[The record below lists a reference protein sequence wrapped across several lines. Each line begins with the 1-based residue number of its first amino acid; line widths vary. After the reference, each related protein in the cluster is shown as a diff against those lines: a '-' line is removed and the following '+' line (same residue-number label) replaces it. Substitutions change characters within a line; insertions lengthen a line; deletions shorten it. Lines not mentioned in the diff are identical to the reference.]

1 MRTLIALGVTVK
13 KQQQDY
19 ETLTLTE
26 HPPWA
31 QAFWNSLEPLKEQ
44 VASHPFFNEMATG
57 TLDVNC
63 FRHAL
68 LNFYP
73 LVAHFPHFM
82 GLTLSR
88 TTDIRLPGMLE
99 ARDWLIGN
107 IRIEQRHLFWY
118 RDWAK
123 GFGITD
129 EQLDNVRPPAAM
141 DAVNHYL
148 WHMNERGS
156 VAEAIAATNL
166 AIEWAT
172 GEWSRKV
179 VSGMR
184 EYAKT
189 GQAVI
194 DRRTMA
200 WLRAHAHYDDHHPHE
215 AMELIKRLCIDDESR
230 EAARLAAKRGMEYY
244 VMALD
249 DCFTLH
255 QPAAVRKN
263 HHQAVA
269 V

>member
-1 MRTLIALGVTVK
+1 MRISREHGMA
-13 KQQQDY
+13 KQ
-19 ETLTLTE
+19 
-26 HPPWA
+26 
-31 QAFWNSLEPLKEQ
+31 
-44 VASHPFFNEMATG
+44 
-57 TLDVNC
+57 
-63 FRHAL
+63 
-68 LNFYP
+68 
-73 LVAHFPHFM
+73 
-82 GLTLSR
+82 
-88 TTDIRLPGMLE
+88 E
-99 ARDWLIGN
+99 ARDAVEGLMPKLLAKFGDDISDLKSEWAGDSMTFSF
-107 IRIEQRHLFWY
+107 R
-118 RDWAK
+118 AK
-123 GFGITD
+123 GFGITA

-141 DAVNHYL
+141 DAINHYL
-148 WHMNERGS
+148 WHINERGS

-215 AMELIKRLCIDDESR
+215 AMELIKHLCTDDESR
-230 EAARLAAKRGMEYY
+230 ETARLAAKRGMEYY

-255 QPAAVRKN
+255 QPASLRKN
-263 HHQAVA
+263 HNQAVA
-269 V
+269 I

>member
-1 MRTLIALGVTVK
+1 MTVK

-19 ETLTLTE
+19 DSLILTE

-31 QAFWNSLEPLKEQ
+31 QRFWSALEPLKESI
-44 VASHPFFNEMATG
+44 AGHPFFTEMASG
-57 TLDVNC
+57 SLKVDC

-73 LVAHFPHFM
+73 LVANFPHYM

-88 TTDIRLPGMLE
+88 TTDSRIAGMLE

-123 GFGITD
+123 GFGISD

-141 DAVNHYL
+141 NAVNHYL
-148 WHMNERGS
+148 WNMNQRGS

-172 GEWSRKV
+172 GEWSQKV

-184 EYAKT
+184 EYAKN
-189 GQAVI
+189 GDAVI

-215 AMELIKRLCIDDESR
+215 AMELIKRLCHDDSSR
-230 EAARLAAKRGMEYY
+230 EAALLAAKEGMEFYL
-244 VMALD
+244 MALD
-249 DCFTLH
+249 HCFSAFYPQH
-255 QPAAVRKN
+255 QSFAAQQKI
-263 HHQAVA
+263 AK
-269 V
+269 

>member
-1 MRTLIALGVTVK
+1 MK
-13 KQQQDY
+13 KQQKDY
-19 ETLTLTE
+19 DTLTLTE

-31 QAFWNSLEPLKEQ
+31 QTFWDSLEPFKGK
-44 VASHPFFNEMATG
+44 VANHPFFNEMAAG
-57 TLDVNC
+57 TLHVDC

-73 LVAHFPHFM
+73 LVANFPHYM

-88 TTDIRLPGMLE
+88 AVDMRLPGMLE

-107 IRIEQRHLFWY
+107 IRIEQRHLYWY

-129 EQLDNVRPPAAM
+129 ADLDNVRPPPAM

-148 WHMNERGS
+148 WHMS
-156 VAEAIAATNL
+156 QHAPVAEAIAATNL

-179 VSGMR
+179 VHGMR
-184 EYAKT
+184 EYAKS
-189 GQAVI
+189 GAAVI

-200 WLRAHAHYDDHHPHE
+200 WLRAHAHYDDMHPHE
-215 AMELIKRLCIDDESR
+215 AMELIKRLCHDDVSR
-230 EAARLAAKRGMEYY
+230 EGARHAAQHGMEYY

-249 DCFTLH
+249 DCFRLH
-255 QPAAVRKN
+255 KPAQKIAAAGN
-263 HHQAVA
+263 AIPA
-269 V
+269 

>member
-1 MRTLIALGVTVK
+1 MK

-19 ETLTLTE
+19 DTLTLTE

-31 QAFWNSLEPLKEQ
+31 KAFWNSLEHFKAK
-44 VASHPFFNEMATG
+44 VADHPFFNEMASG

-73 LVAHFPHFM
+73 LVANFPHYM
-82 GLTLSR
+82 GLTLSH
-88 TTDIRLPGMLE
+88 TTDIRAPGMLA

-123 GFGITD
+123 GFGISD
-129 EQLDNVRPPAAM
+129 EQLDNVQPPAAM

-148 WHMNERGS
+148 WNMNAKAS

-215 AMELIKRLCIDDESR
+215 AMELIKMLCTDDATRESAR
-230 EAARLAAKRGMEYY
+230 YAAQRGMEYY
-244 VMALD
+244 LMALD

-255 QPAAVRKN
+255 RAPGRKLAP
-263 HHQAVA
+263 QQEIA
-269 V
+269 